1 MVGQFRT
8 GGRQS
13 RKLEN
18 MKIKNK
24 KRKPFK
30 NACYKIIDMEK
41 KKQKKILHE
50 LYIELVKLQ
59 KEIIHSNLKLLVIVE
74 GRDAV
79 GKDGTI
85 KTIIK
90 HLSPRETRVVA
101 LSKPSDRQEHE
112 WYFQRYAVPLPVSG
126 EFVLFNRSWYN
137 RAGVEKVMGFCSDK
151 EYKSFF
157 TEVELFEKMLVD
169 SAFIILKY
177 YLDISK
183 EEQERRLKDRE
194 TNPLKQWKISPIDM
208 EAQKHWKD
216 YSEARNEMLLRTNF
230 KHAPWFVVNA
240 ENKKM
245 AHTAL
250 ITHLLRRLEYHNKDK
265 KVLSH
270 NYGLVYPITD
280 KNIKEKIFG

>member
-1 MVGQFRT
+1 
-8 GGRQS
+8 
-13 RKLEN
+13 
-18 MKIKNK
+18 
-24 KRKPFK
+24 
-30 NACYKIIDMEK
+30 MEK
-41 KKQKKILHE
+41 KNQKQNQKKILYE

-59 KEIIHSNLKLLVIVE
+59 KEIISSDLKLLVILE
-74 GRDAV
+74 GRDAA

-85 KTIIK
+85 KRIIK

-101 LSKPSDRQEHE
+101 LGKPSDRQEHE
-112 WYFQRYAVPLPVSG
+112 WYFQRYSVHLPVSG
-126 EFVLFNRSWYN
+126 EFVLLNRSWYN

-157 TEVELFEKMLVD
+157 TEVELFEKMLMD
-169 SAFIILKY
+169 SSFIILKY

-216 YSEARNEMLLRTNF
+216 YSEARNEMLLRTNY

-240 ENKKM
+240 DNKKM
-245 AHTAL
+245 AHIAL

-270 NYGLVYPITD
+270 NYGLVHPITD
-280 KNIKEKIFG
+280 DYIKEKIF